1 MENIK
6 VSVILPVFNEAN
18 YIKAT
23 LDSIINQNFND
34 YEVIVIDDGSTDDT
48 LNIVEKT
55 FEGLSAL
62 CGRIVQLSLRRGFDS
77 EYVKMKGTARCRLL
91 FLLGMGDCCNL

>member
-23 LDSIINQNFND
+23 LDSIINQNFNG

-55 FEGLSAL
+55 F
-62 CGRIVQLSLRRGFDS
+62 
-77 EYVKMKGTARCRLL
+77 
-91 FLLGMGDCCNL
+91 